1 MPLIACSAS
10 VQSRSLAA
18 SARRARSDRQHTLRS
33 DRRFRCERRLRPW
46 RRSVPLCA
54 KRTSQ
59 AATVVGRG
67 RTATSTNYARIVGRA
82 DSGTDSSAPLASP
95 AACGSASVSGAMLPP
110 GERLLERSREQPRTN
125 PKIGVRFG
133 ASAVPVLGRTWNGSA
148 GRAGRC
154 MTSQPRRG
162 TRRAFVVVSIEVTA
176 REGSFGGSSAGGP
189 VV

>member
-18 SARRARSDRQHTLRS
+18 PARRARSDRQHTLRS

-59 AATVVGRG
+59 AATVVGRVTPPPPPTTRG
-67 RTATSTNYARIVGRA
+67 SSGGQTAARIPPRR
-82 DSGTDSSAPLASP
+82 LASP
-95 AACGSASVSGAMLPP
+95 APRGSASVSGAMLPP

-133 ASAVPVLGRTWNGSA
+133 ASAVPVLGRTWKGSA